1 MVSAALKQG
10 KEDQMVT
17 KAIENSALIDLLRAH
32 FAYDNEA
39 VALNDAFA
47 QDMANRDDATI
58 REAVPAFVSRV
69 QAMRL
74 ELDTILAGVL
84 VRAKAGAYEPLA
96 SPDAAISF
104 GAGVAFE
111 VGAMG
116 DEQLVALLVHEQ
128 LTGVSR
134 AAATGEMAKRID
146 AGAEPAS
153 QIISEWNAAQNRSSD
168 DSAKEVARLCFGYA
182 RKSQL
187 N

>member
-96 SPDAAISF
+96 SPMPPFPSAQA
-104 GAGVAFE
+104 
-111 VGAMG
+111 
-116 DEQLVALLVHEQ
+116 
-128 LTGVSR
+128 SR
-134 AAATGEMAKRID
+134 SKLARWAT
-146 AGAEPAS
+146 
-153 QIISEWNAAQNRSSD
+153 SS
-168 DSAKEVARLCFGYA
+168 S
-182 RKSQL
+182 SPSWSMS